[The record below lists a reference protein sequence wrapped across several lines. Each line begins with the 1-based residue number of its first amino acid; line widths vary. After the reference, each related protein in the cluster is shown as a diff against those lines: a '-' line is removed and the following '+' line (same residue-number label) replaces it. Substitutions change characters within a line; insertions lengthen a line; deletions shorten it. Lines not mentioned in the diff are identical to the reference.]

1 MTLEQFNFKYTYR
14 TEVLKADVYKLVDT
28 MSEAI
33 KDLEDDATFFRQQDA
48 MHIQQINEKDREIA
62 RLTRMLQLRT
72 GNTLV
77 V

>member
-1 MTLEQFNFKYTYR
+1 MTLEQFNFKYTHR
-14 TEVLKADVYKLVDT
+14 TEVLKADVYKLIDS

-48 MHIQQINEKDREIA
+48 MHVEQINEKDREIA
-62 RLTRMLQLRT
+62 RLTRMLQLRI
-72 GNTLV
+72 GNALV